1 MLTIASRLDV
11 MNRLGRAMADG
22 TRSRILLS
30 LLEKPGY
37 PAQLARNLELTR
49 TNVSNHLACLRA
61 CGIVVAIPEGRRTR
75 YEIADPHITRALE
88 SLMDAVLM
96 VDESQPCVD
105 DCCVPHRQ
113 RRRHERRRN
122 QRVRLLLRHAQA
134 PVRRTEEHGPWWKD
148 TELMF
153 PITAGV
159 FCITAFILDHTVS
172 PPPPSPATGSALIA
186 GGWTF
191 IPALSGNS

>member
-11 MNRLGRAMADG
+11 MNRLGRAMADS

-37 PAQLARNLELTR
+37 PAQLPRDLELTR
-49 TNVSNHLACLRA
+49 TNVSNHLACLRG

-105 DCCVPHRQ
+105 DCC
-113 RRRHERRRN
+113 
-122 QRVRLLLRHAQA
+122 A
-134 PVRRTEEHGPWWKD
+134 PT
-148 TELMF
+148 
-153 PITAGV
+153 
-159 FCITAFILDHTVS
+159 
-172 PPPPSPATGSALIA
+172 PAKGKA
-186 GGWTF
+186 
-191 IPALSGNS
+191 

>member
-1 MLTIASRLDV
+1 
-11 MNRLGRAMADG
+11 MNRLGRAMADS

-37 PAQLARNLELTR
+37 PAQLARDLELTR
-49 TNVSNHLACLRA
+49 TNVANHLACLRA

-105 DCCVPHRQ
+105 DCC
-113 RRRHERRRN
+113 
-122 QRVRLLLRHAQA
+122 A
-134 PVRRTEEHGPWWKD
+134 PT
-148 TELMF
+148 
-153 PITAGV
+153 
-159 FCITAFILDHTVS
+159 
-172 PPPPSPATGSALIA
+172 PAKEKA
-186 GGWTF
+186 
-191 IPALSGNS
+191 